1 MAEYDILY
9 LQQQEHIA
17 GLPIVQPWRVNDD
30 DAEYI
35 LSTSRRVA
43 ADALYEAL
51 DRLLIACNI
60 ADAQGDLSQYVGGIY
75 LDSAHAALALADGD
89 KEVE

>member
-9 LQQQEHIA
+9 LQRQEHIA

-30 DAEYI
+30 DVEYI
-35 LSTSRRVA
+35 PSTSRRLA
-43 ADALYEAL
+43 ADAMYEAL
-51 DRLLIACNI
+51 ETIMANSEQHWAWAKVC
-60 ADAQGDLSQYVGGIY
+60 DAIT
-75 LDSAHAALALADGD
+75 LADGD